1 MRSHKDKTHSES
13 KRRKYSSASD
23 VFERLEPAHNDDR
36 IDRSHIIGNGVKVL
50 AQWCLRL
57 LIIAA
62 ATYVGWLVVK
72 TVWAGVLPVILAII
86 VCTVLWPPVAALR
99 KIGVPNALAVITAML
114 GAFGIFG
121 GIIYLIAPDIGR
133 QSQTLYY
140 QAIEGIQRVQL
151 WLQGPPLNIDD
162 QQLADRINDAVQW
175 LQNQAGS
182 IAGEIFS
189 GIGIATTIIVTIVIM
204 LVLTF
209 FFLKDGERFLP
220 WLRSIAGE
228 RAGWHLT
235 ELLTR
240 AWNTLG
246 GFIRAQ
252 AIVSFVDS
260 VFIGI
265 GLLLVGVPLAFALAV
280 LTFIA
285 GFIPIV
291 GAFVA
296 GALAVLVALV
306 SLGFTEA
313 LITLGI
319 VLAVQQIE
327 GNILSPLLQS
337 KAMNLHPVIILVSVT
352 VGTGLF
358 NITGAFLAVPVA
370 AMVAVLFRYLGDLT
384 ALRAGEK
391 TADEIEFATVA
402 GSMSGIWGEEAGR
415 RMREAFHI
423 QLRRK
428 SNVSSADIATEE
440 ANKAQAETDIASA
453 MSAAVEAGG
462 VSAPLNPEATPTS
475 AASTSVHQEPGNKAH
490 SAASKLK
497 RLSATLAELR
507 NGHFSPKFK
516 RK

>member
-1 MRSHKDKTHSES
+1 MKSRRDKEKSATQG
-13 KRRKYSSASD
+13 RPYSSASD
-23 VFERLEPAHNDDR
+23 VFVGLEPESTSDR

-62 ATYVGWLVVK
+62 ASYVAWFIIK
-72 TVWAGVLPVILAII
+72 TLWAGVLPVILAII
-86 VCTVLWPPVAALR
+86 VCTVLWPPVAAIR
-99 KIGVPNALAVITAML
+99 KVGVPNALAVLASIL
-114 GAFGIFG
+114 GAFGLFG

-133 QSQTLYY
+133 QSQTLYF
-140 QAIEGIQRVQL
+140 QAIEGIQRMQL
-151 WLQGPPLNIDD
+151 WLQGPPFNVDD
-162 QQLADRINDAVQW
+162 QQLTDRINDAVQW
-175 LQNQAGS
+175 LQDSAGS

-189 GIGIATTIIVTIVIM
+189 GLGIATSILVTLVIM

-220 WLRSIAGE
+220 WIRSIAGE

-240 AWNTLG
+240 AWQTLG

-252 AIVSFVDS
+252 AIVSFVDA
-260 VFIGI
+260 VLIGI
-265 GLLLVGVPLAFALAV
+265 GLVIVGVPLAFALAV

-291 GAFVA
+291 GAFFA

-313 LITLGI
+313 LITLAI

-337 KAMNLHPVIILVSVT
+337 RAMNLHPVIVLFSIT
-352 VGTGLF
+352 VGAGLF

-370 AMVAVLFRYLGDLT
+370 AMVAVLFRYLSDLT

-391 TADEIEFATVA
+391 TAEDIEFATVA
-402 GSMSGIWGEEAGR
+402 GSMTGIWGEEAGR

-423 QLRRK
+423 QLRK
-428 SNVSSADIATEE
+428 KNDTTVSTADVAAEE
-440 ANKAQAETDIASA
+440 AAKANEETTDAPNAEPEVETIEAENLAYSTPHGRASA
-453 MSAAVEAGG
+453 
-462 VSAPLNPEATPTS
+462 
-475 AASTSVHQEPGNKAH
+475 
-490 SAASKLK
+490 LK
-497 RLSATLAELR
+497 RLRSTIAQVRQTGEGPGTSLKKRL
-507 NGHFSPKFK
+507 K

>member
-1 MRSHKDKTHSES
+1 MRSRKDKTRSEN

-23 VFERLEPAHNDDR
+23 VFERLEPTQGDDR

-62 ATYVGWLVVK
+62 ATYVGWFIVK

-86 VCTVLWPPVAALR
+86 ACTVLWPPVAALR
-99 KIGVPNALAVITAML
+99 KVGVPNVLAVLATIL

-133 QSQTLYY
+133 QSQTLYF

-151 WLQGPPLNIDD
+151 WLQGPPLNLDD
-162 QQLADRINDAVQW
+162 QQLTERINDAVQW

-189 GIGIATTIIVTIVIM
+189 GIGIATSIIVTLVIM

-252 AIVSFVDS
+252 AIVSFADAVL
-260 VFIGI
+260 I
-265 GLLLVGVPLAFALAV
+265 GLGLVLLGVPLAFALAV

-313 LITLGI
+313 LITLLL

-337 KAMNLHPVIILVSVT
+337 KAMNLHPVIILVSIT
-352 VGTGLF
+352 VGAGLF

-370 AMVAVLFRYLGDLT
+370 AMIAVLFRYLGDLT

-440 ANKAQAETDIASA
+440 ASKAQEE
-453 MSAAVEAGG
+453 VEAEIAKA
-462 VSAPLNPEATPTS
+462 VSGTADTSEVNAATNGPGPQTPS
-475 AASTSVHQEPGNKAH
+475 PNKESTS
-490 SAASKLK
+490 SSSTKLK
-497 RLSATLAELR
+497 RLRAMVSDLR
-507 NGHFSPKFK
+507 RDGISTRFK
-516 RK
+516 KK

>member
-1 MRSHKDKTHSES
+1 MRNRRDETRSEN
-13 KRRKYSSASD
+13 KRGRYSSASD

-62 ATYVGWLVVK
+62 ATYVGWYVVK
-72 TVWAGVLPVILAII
+72 TVWAGVLPVVLAII
-86 VCTVLWPPVAALR
+86 ACTVLWPPVAMLR
-99 KIGVPNALAVITAML
+99 KLGIPNALAVLTTML
-114 GAFGIFG
+114 SAFGIFG

-189 GIGIATTIIVTIVIM
+189 GIGIATSIIVTLVIM

-252 AIVSFVDS
+252 ALVSFVDA

-265 GLLLVGVPLAFALAV
+265 GLILVGVPLAFALAV

-352 VGTGLF
+352 VGAGLF

-370 AMVAVLFRYLGDLT
+370 ATVAVLFRYLGDLT

-415 RMREAFHI
+415 RMREAFRI

-428 SNVSSADIATEE
+428 SDVSSADIATEE
-440 ANKAQAETDIASA
+440 ANKAQAETDIAA
-453 MSAAVEAGG
+453 PINPAAEF
-462 VSAPLNPEATPTS
+462 SDTHAPANPEATALNTNPG
-475 AASTSVHQEPGNKAH
+475 STRRSV
-490 SAASKLK
+490 ASKIK
-497 RLSATLAELR
+497 RLSAALTDLNNQQRA
-507 NGHFSPKFK
+507 PKFK